1 MHCWTI
7 KDSLI
12 IFAVQNTTEDCI
24 YLSKIIN
31 NKLNKEV
38 LKHIKLKFLSII
50 ILKTAFI
57 SIKGK

>member
-1 MHCWTI
+1 MHCRTI

-38 LKHIKLKFLSII
+38 YKTQNLKSLSIENI
-50 ILKTAFI
+50 KKVLT
-57 SIKGK
+57 SIKRK

>member
-38 LKHIKLKFLSII
+38 LKHIKLKFL
-50 ILKTAFI
+50 
-57 SIKGK
+57 

>member
-50 ILKTAFI
+50 ILKTSFI